1 MKRVCHLWPEEPS
14 LRGDWIEVS
23 AVLEGT
29 RGGSRRIFFRLPA
42 EERPN
47 LTRSA
52 DPFLIATTFHV
63 MRAHADLEVHGTV
76 SPSLLAG
83 LEEFQLAWSRW
94 RPDRYRPVSFKA
106 EIEREQEREASGRTV
121 MTFSGGLDSCCTA
134 WRHTRGDSGRRKRRL
149 ETAVMVHGFDI
160 PLEQDETFSRAAAS
174 SRAMLD
180 SIGVSFLPV
189 ICNIRDLKDSWYD
202 AHGAALIACLHLLAG
217 NHSIGLVAS
226 SHHYDDLRLPW
237 GSNPVTD
244 PLLGSASLS
253 IVHDGCDLTRLD
265 KADQIGEWDE
275 ALQHLRVCW
284 EGEHLDRNCGHCIRC
299 TATALCF
306 AAIGRPIPPAIPVSS
321 PSVAVER
328 LDARKPNSVQL
339 GHLERKVLAA
349 RANGI
354 DEPWVSALARLSHT
368 HRQRR
373 RLLDGFAAGLRRM
386 KRLGFA
392 RRTGRSVWRA

>member
-1 MKRVCHLWPEEPS
+1 MKRVAHLWPEEPS
-14 LRGDWIEVS
+14 PRGDRIEVS

-29 RGGSRRIFFRLPA
+29 RGGSRRIVFRLPA
-42 EERPN
+42 EQRPN

-63 MRAHADLEVHGTV
+63 MRAHADLVVHGTV

-83 LEEFQLAWSRW
+83 LEEFQLAWSLW
-94 RPDRYRPVSFKA
+94 RPDRYRPVSVKA
-106 EIEREQEREASGRTV
+106 EVEREQDREPSGRTI

-134 WRHTRGDSGRRKRRL
+134 WRHTRGDSGRRKRKL
-149 ETAVMVHGFDI
+149 ETAVLVHGFDI
-160 PLEQDETFSRAAAS
+160 PLDQDETFHRAAAS
-174 SRAMLD
+174 ARAMLG
-180 SIGVSFLPV
+180 SIGVSLLPV
-189 ICNIRDLKDSWYD
+189 TCNIRELKDGWYD

-244 PLLGSASLS
+244 PMLGSASLS

-265 KADQIGEWDE
+265 KADRVGEWDE
-275 ALQHLRVCW
+275 ALHNLRVCW

-299 TATALCF
+299 TGTALSF
-306 AAIGRPIPPAIPVSS
+306 AAIGRGIPPAIPVPS
-321 PSVAVER
+321 PAVAVER
-328 LDARKPNSVQL
+328 LDKRKPNSVQL
-339 GHLERKVLAA
+339 RHLERKALAA

-354 DEPWVSALARLSHT
+354 DEPWVSALVRLNHA
-368 HRQRR
+368 HRKRR
-373 RLLDGFAAGLRRM
+373 HVLDGVAAMLRRV
-386 KRLGFA
+386 KRLRIA
-392 RRTGRSVWRA
+392 RRAGPSVWRA